1 MSEIDLEICRNCCV
15 IRGKILEL
23 NKFFDK
29 FLFESIEHKENEQKW
44 ISSYLNSIRQLS
56 DDIVDGI
63 NQIET
68 SVTLFEKPD
77 SAFHKLWKSELNF
90 FTKKWHQFIG
100 PKVNQITKKERILI
114 TKSRNNGTNSGY
126 DWSDGRDTNDLNAL
140 KELQNSMIGNDK
152 LIKQIEKHTKESRNK
167 IQNIENYTRNTLSTV
182 RAGRRRTAEAKA
194 SQDET
199 NRFNRYLT
207 ICAFSV
213 LVIIALIIILIIIL

>member
-1 MSEIDLEICRNCCV
+1 MSEKDLQICRNCCV
-15 IRGKILEL
+15 IRGNILEL
-23 NKFFDK
+23 NKFLDK
-29 FLFESIEHKENEQKW
+29 SLVQSIEHNENEQKC

-56 DDIVDGI
+56 DRIVDGI

-68 SVTLFEKPD
+68 SVTLSEKSD

-90 FTKKWHQFIG
+90 FTKEWHQFIG
-100 PKVNQITKKERILI
+100 PKVNQIAKEEAILI
-114 TKSRNNGTNSGY
+114 TKSRNNSTKSGY
-126 DWSDGRDTNDLNAL
+126 DWSDGTDTNDLNAL

-152 LIKQIEKHTKESRNK
+152 LIKQIEEHIKESRNK
-167 IQNIENYTRNTLSTV
+167 IQNIEDYTRNTLSTV

-194 SQDET
+194 SQDST